1 MFSNFQNK
9 FDLANPNYSKTKATL
24 TRREAERQKET
35 NNNIILS
42 DEA

>member
-9 FDLANPNYSKTKATL
+9 FDLTNPNYSKTTL